1 MMTISS
7 ISSLSDEE
15 IVLLAQNGNTLAEE
29 EIINRYKGYV
39 GYCSSKYYMSGMEK
53 DDIYQE
59 GMIGLYNAIKDYNH
73 PHKSFKNFAILCI
86 SRKIISLLKASNR
99 QKHIPL
105 NTSLSLDVITFDDK
119 YNRMVENLIS
129 HDDHNPESIYINNET
144 LSSYEQKINETLS
157 ELELKVFECYLSG
170 MSYLDISQYLDINKK
185 AVDNAIQRIKKKL
198 EAVLI

>member
-15 IVLLAQNGNTLAEE
+15 VVLLAQNGNSLAEE
-29 EIINRYKGYV
+29 EIINRYKSYV

-53 DDIYQE
+53 DDIFQE

-73 PHKSFKNFAILCI
+73 PQKSFKNFAILCI

-119 YNRMVENLIS
+119 YNKMVENLIS

-144 LSSYEQKINETLS
+144 LNLYEKKINEVLS
-157 ELELKVFECYLSG
+157 ELELKVFECYISG
-170 MSYLDISQYLDINKK
+170 MSYLDISEYLNINKK

-198 EAVLI
+198 EAALI

>member
-7 ISSLSDEE
+7 INSLSDEE

-29 EIINRYKGYV
+29 EIINRYKSYV

-73 PHKSFKNFAILCI
+73 PKKSFKNFAILCI

-119 YNRMVENLIS
+119 YNKMVENLIS

-144 LSSYEQKINETLS
+144 LNSYEQKINEALS

-170 MSYLDISQYLDINKK
+170 MSYLDISQYLNINKK

>member
-1 MMTISS
+1 MMTLSS

-29 EIINRYKGYV
+29 VLINRYKGYV

-53 DDIYQE
+53 DDIFQE

-73 PHKSFKNFAILCI
+73 SQKSFKNFAILCI
-86 SRKIISLLKASNR
+86 SRKIISLLKAANR

-105 NTSLSLDVITFDDK
+105 NTSLSLDAITFNDNYNKMDDS
-119 YNRMVENLIS
+119 LIS
-129 HDDHNPESIYINNET
+129 NDTHNPESIYINNET
-144 LSSYEQKINETLS
+144 ISSYEQRIKETLS

-170 MSYLDISQYLDINKK
+170 MSYHDISQNLNINKK
-185 AVDNAIQRIKKKL
+185 SVDNAVQRIKKKL

>member
-1 MMTISS
+1 MITLNS

-29 EIINRYKGYV
+29 VIINRYKGYV

-53 DDIYQE
+53 DDIFQE

-73 PHKSFKNFAILCI
+73 SQKSFKNFAILCI
-86 SRKIISLLKASNR
+86 SRKIISLLKTANR

-105 NTSLSLDVITFDDK
+105 NTSLSLDSITFSDNYNSMDDS
-119 YNRMVENLIS
+119 LIS
-129 HDDHNPESIYINNET
+129 NDAHNPESIYINNET
-144 LSSYEQKINETLS
+144 INSYEQRIKETLS
-157 ELELKVFECYLSG
+157 ELELKVFECYISG
-170 MSYLDISQYLDINKK
+170 MSYYDISKHININKK
-185 AVDNAIQRIKKKL
+185 SVDNAVQRIKKKL

>member
-1 MMTISS
+1 MMTVSS
-7 ISSLSDEE
+7 INSLSDEE
-15 IVLLAQNGNTLAEE
+15 IVLLAQNGDSSAEE
-29 EIINRYKGYV
+29 AIINRYKGYV

-53 DDIYQE
+53 DDIFQE

-73 PHKSFKNFAILCI
+73 LKKSFKNFAILCI

-119 YNRMVENLIS
+119 YNKMVENLIS

-144 LSSYEQKINETLS
+144 LNSYERKIKEALS
-157 ELELKVFECYLSG
+157 ELEFKVFECYLGG
-170 MSYLDISQYLDINKK
+170 MSYLDISNLLNINKK
-185 AVDNAIQRIKKKL
+185 AVDNAVQRIKKKL

>member
-1 MMTISS
+1 MMTIKS

-39 GYCSSKYYMSGMEK
+39 GYSSSKYYMSGMEK

-73 PHKSFKNFAILCI
+73 SQKSFKNFAILCI

-105 NTSLSLDVITFDDK
+105 NSSLSLDVITFDDK
-119 YNRMVENLIS
+119 YNKMVENLVS
-129 HDDHNPESIYINNET
+129 YDEHNPESIYINNET
-144 LSSYEQKINETLS
+144 LTSYEQKIRKTLS
-157 ELELKVFECYLSG
+157 ELELKVFEHYMAG
-170 MSYLDISQYLDINKK
+170 MSYLDISQHLNVNKK
-185 AVDNAIQRIKKKL
+185 AVDNAVQRIKKKL
-198 EAVLI
+198 ESVLI